1 MLDRNI
7 IRNEPEKVKAGLAS
21 KNNDP
26 SVVDELLSLDE
37 QWRAKTAEVE
47 RLKAERNRV
56 SDEIGAIKKQK
67 GDASEQIAQMS
78 LIKGRIQDLDAEVV
92 VFDKQIDEFLLNMP
106 NLPDESVP
114 VGKNEEDNVVVRE
127 WGDRKSFDFT
137 IKPHWELAEELEL
150 IDFPRGVKVSG
161 SGFIVYKGL
170 GAKLERS
177 LISFMLDLHT
187 EKHGYVEI
195 FPPFMVNRASYV
207 GTGQLPKFEEEMYAT
222 KWDDLYLISTAEVP
236 VTNLY
241 REEILAGSQLPIYH
255 AAYSACFR
263 REAGAA
269 GKDTRGLL
277 RLHEFNKVELVKFVL
292 PETSDQEH
300 ENLCQNAETVLQM
313 LDIPYRVV
321 ELCTGDLS
329 FSAAKCYDLE
339 IWSPGVDRWLEVSS
353 CSNFKDFQARR
364 ASIRFRREPGSKP
377 EFVHTLNGSG
387 VALPRLVASIL
398 ENYQL
403 PDGSIQVPSA
413 LIPYLGVDEIR
424 KK

>member
-26 SVVDELLSLDE
+26 SVVDELLCLDE

-78 LIKGRIQDLDAEVV
+78 QIKGRIQDLDAEVV
-92 VFDKQIDEFLLNMP
+92 VFDKQIDDLLLNMP
-106 NLPDESVP
+106 NLPEESVP

-161 SGFIVYKGL
+161 SGFIVYKGI

-292 PETSDQEH
+292 PETSAQEH

-313 LDIPYRVV
+313 LGIPYRVV

-387 VALPRLVASIL
+387 VALPRLVA
-398 ENYQL
+398 
-403 PDGSIQVPSA
+403 
-413 LIPYLGVDEIR
+413 
-424 KK
+424 